1 MTSKNKDDFANAKNL
16 FCFWADDN
24 PMSDTRKKCLES
36 LPNTGLN
43 VQFLDKQSLNNWILD
58 DHPFHPG
65 YEFLSATHKS
75 DYLRAYFMHHFGGAY
90 SDIKYLDYSWL
101 PAFNRLID
109 SDNYIVGYP
118 EVGIIGITRKRGILF
133 FIKLALKV
141 NKLIG
146 CGAFICKPYT
156 PFTELWINNLHKIM
170 DNNLN
175 MLSTNPANGP
185 LDYTNMKL
193 NDGSRSKYPLRHAS
207 FSGENFHPVCAK
219 FLNRI
224 DRSLQAPDFTLDYK

>member
-24 PMSDTRKKCLES
+24 PMSDIRKKCLES

-58 DHPFHPG
+58 DHPFHHG

-101 PAFNRLID
+101 PAFNRLIE

-133 FIKLALKV
+133 FVKL
-141 NKLIG
+141 
-146 CGAFICKPYT
+146 
-156 PFTELWINNLHKIM
+156 
-170 DNNLN
+170 
-175 MLSTNPANGP
+175 
-185 LDYTNMKL
+185 
-193 NDGSRSKYPLRHAS
+193 
-207 FSGENFHPVCAK
+207 
-219 FLNRI
+219 
-224 DRSLQAPDFTLDYK
+224 DRKSVV